1 MIHDLAGLYMLLL
14 SAEHAVLTRLRTGP
28 GSSEVPKPLIL
39 SDPGEQRYVV
49 GLMHHS
55 GAIR

>member
-1 MIHDLAGLYMLLL
+1 MLLL